1 MLKSFREL
9 EVWQKAHVV
18 VLDIYRI
25 TDRFPERERF
35 GITAQLRRAGASVP
49 ANIAEGFARRTT
61 REFLQSLAVANG
73 SLEETRYFLLL
84 SRDLR
89 YLRAPDYEKVERQC
103 DSVAQ
108 MLAALSRS
116 LANRSRAVSETRV
129 AGRGSRVA
137 TAANKE
143 TKGR

>member
-1 MLKSFREL
+1 
-9 EVWQKAHVV
+9 
-18 VLDIYRI
+18 
-25 TDRFPERERF
+25 
-35 GITAQLRRAGASVP
+35 VP